1 MKDKIK
7 DLILL
12 QDCDNKIKEIN
23 IKKKEVPS
31 KLQDM
36 KKSLDEMEMMLKEKN
51 DRLESIKKDRRA
63 MEQRVQELESKLE
76 KSRIKL
82 SNIKSNKEYTA
93 VLKEIEDQERGKSL
107 NEDNLLQLMDE
118 IEVLDKKCIEGINE
132 LTGIKNQFN
141 RTKEEVEK
149 ELKELDDRVDVLEK
163 KRTEFCD
170 AMDKDLLKR
179 YLLLKGRKGGMA
191 IGAVIG
197 GVCQSC
203 HMGIPPQQFIE
214 LIRCDS
220 LPACPNCNRMAYWGE
235 DIYFLK
241 ILEEIRSQL
250 NNNQ

>member
-7 DLILL
+7 NLILL

-23 IKKKEVPS
+23 IRKKEAPS
-31 KLQDM
+31 KLQNM
-36 KKSLDEMEMMLKEKN
+36 KRALDEMEMMLKEKN
-51 DRLESIKKDRRA
+51 DRLESIKRDRRA
-63 MEQRVQELESKLE
+63 LEQRVQDLESKME

-118 IEVLDKKCIEGINE
+118 IEVLDKKCLEGRDD
-132 LTGIKNQFN
+132 LVGLKNQFD
-141 RTKEEVEK
+141 RTKEEIEK
-149 ELKELDDRVDVLEK
+149 ELKELDDMADVLEK
-163 KRTEFCD
+163 KRMEFCD

-179 YLLLKGRKGGMA
+179 YLLLMGRKGGIA

-214 LIRCDS
+214 LIKCDS
-220 LPACPNCNRMAYWGE
+220 LPACPNCNRMVYWGE
-235 DIYFLK
+235 DVYFLK
-241 ILEEIRSQL
+241 VLENIR
-250 NNNQ
+250 NPIP